1 MIVGKMG
8 YPLAFVKRFCWAVL
22 LSLSVAGGARAAAT
36 AWMGDGNAAVRLLA
50 ATDSIG
56 GVDRVTL
63 ALEFRF
69 APGWHGYWRTPGEAG
84 LPPTLDWTGSQNLIA
99 AEARFPAPVRTTLL
113 GIETFA
119 YDTAVLLPIDAKLLD
134 SGQALPLKLGV
145 DYLACADIC
154 VPYRADLALTLP
166 PGAASPAPEAA
177 LIAAGLARLPVS
189 AVAAGLTVTAATLSG
204 DRLRLA
210 LHLAAPLSAAE
221 QAGLDLFLE
230 GPAALTAPRPRLEGA
245 GHRLVLETPLKGVS
259 AAEVM
264 KDGLTATLVAGE
276 RRIEFAVAPALAPDA
291 GVDWGLMLGAALLGG
306 LILNLMPCVLPVL
319 SLKILGLVGSGGRS
333 RGQVRGDLLAM
344 AAGIFVSFLLLA
356 GGAIAVKLAGGAM
369 GWGIQFQQPWFLAGM
384 VGVLALF
391 AGSLLGGREIGL
403 PVAVSSWAGGLG
415 QGRLSGGSRGES
427 FFSGVVA
434 TLLATPCSAPFVGTA
449 VGFALG
455 QGPVEIL
462 AIFLALALGFAAPF
476 LLLALFPG
484 WAARLPRPG
493 AWMAWVKRGFGL
505 ALLGTAVWLLTVLAA
520 LVAPLAVALVGGL
533 ALVLILIM
541 LRLRRGLLAAA
552 LAGLAGIAVLPSL
565 AGRLAPPPLASVPHD
580 ALWTAYSAD
589 ALATARAAGQVIF
602 LDITADWCLT
612 CKANKLAVLDRDA
625 ARAALSAPGVQAMRA
640 DWTRPNPEI
649 ADFLKRYGRYGIPFN
664 IVYGPG
670 VPEGLILPELLTLE
684 AVQAALAQ
692 AAARKL

>member
-1 MIVGKMG
+1 MG

-22 LSLSVAGGARAAAT
+22 LLGMVAGPARAAST
-36 AWMGDGNAAVRLLA
+36 DWVGDQHAAVRLLS
-50 ATDSIG
+50 ATDAVG

-84 LPPTLDWTGSQNLIA
+84 LPPTLDWSGSQNLISA
-99 AEARFPAPVRTTLL
+99 DVRFPPPLRTTLL

-119 YDTAVLLPIDAKLLD
+119 YKTALVLPIDAKLLD
-134 SGQALPLKLGV
+134 KGQALPLKLGV

-166 PGAASPAPEAA
+166 AGAANPAPEAA
-177 LIAAGLARLPVS
+177 IIAAGVAKLPLS
-189 AVAAGLTVTAATLSG
+189 STAAGLSVAGATLNG
-204 DRLRLA
+204 DTLRLA
-210 LHLAAPLSAAE
+210 LRFAAPLSAAE
-221 QAGLDLFLE
+221 QASLDLFLE
-230 GPAALTAPRPRLEGA
+230 GPASLTAPRPQISGSGA
-245 GHRLVLETPLKGVS
+245 ALDLTLPLKGAS
-259 AAEVM
+259 AEAVL

-276 RRIEFAVAPALAPDA
+276 RRVEFAVHPIPGPALGGTWA
-291 GVDWGLMLGAALLGG
+291 LMLGAALLGG

-344 AAGIFVSFLLLA
+344 AAGIIASFLLLA
-356 GGAIAVKLAGGAM
+356 GAAIAVKLAGGVV

-384 VGVLALF
+384 VGILALF
-391 AGSLLGGREIGL
+391 AGSLLGGREMGL

-415 QGRLSGGSRGES
+415 QGSLGQGSRGEA

-455 QGPVEIL
+455 QGPLEIL
-462 AIFLALALGFAAPF
+462 AIFTALALGFAAPF
-476 LLLALFPG
+476 LLLAIFPG
-484 WAARLPRPG
+484 WAAHLPRPG
-493 AWMAWVKRGFGL
+493 AWMLWVKRGFGL
-505 ALLGTAVWLLTVLAA
+505 ALLGTALWLLTVLAA
-520 LVAPLAVALVGGL
+520 LVAPLGVALVGVM
-533 ALVLILIM
+533 ALMLILAM
-541 LRLRRGLLAAA
+541 LRLRRGLLVAT
-552 LAGLAGIAVLPSL
+552 LAGLAGIAALPSL
-565 AGRLAPPPLASVPHD
+565 AARLAPPPVARVSVD
-580 ALWTAYSAD
+580 ALWQPYSAES
-589 ALATARAAGQVIF
+589 LAAARAQGQVVF

-612 CKANKLAVLDRDA
+612 CKANKLAVLDREAVRDG
-625 ARAALSAPGVQAMRA
+625 LSAPGVRALQA

-649 ADFLKRYGRYGIPFN
+649 AAFLTRYGRYGIPFN

-670 VPEGLILPELLTLE
+670 APDGIVLPELLTLE
-684 AVQAALAQ
+684 AVQAALTK
-692 AAARKL
+692 AAGVKS

>member
-1 MIVGKMG
+1 MG
-8 YPLAFVKRFCWAVL
+8 YPLSIVKRFCLTAL
-22 LSLSVAGGARAAAT
+22 LCIAALGPVRAAST
-36 AWMGDGNAAVRLLA
+36 DWVGDGNAGVRLLS
-50 ATDSIG
+50 ATDSVG

-69 APGWHGYWRTPGEAG
+69 APGWHGYWRTPGVAG
-84 LPPTLDWTGSQNLIA
+84 LPPTLDWTGTQNLISA
-99 AEARFPAPVRTTLL
+99 DLRFPPPRRTTLL

-119 YDTAVLLPIDAKLLD
+119 YETALVLPLDAKLLD
-134 SGQALPLKLGV
+134 SGQPLPLKLGV
-145 DYLACADIC
+145 DYLACAEIC

-166 PGAASPAPEAA
+166 PGAGSPAPEAA
-177 LIAAGLARLPVS
+177 IIAAGLAHLPVT
-189 AVAAGLTVTAATLSG
+189 AEAAGLTVTAATLNG
-204 DRLRLA
+204 DTLRLA
-210 LHLAAPLSAAE
+210 LRFAAPLSAPE
-221 QAGLDLFLE
+221 QASLDLFLE
-230 GPAALTAPRPRLEGA
+230 GPASLTAPRPQIGGSGA
-245 GHRLVLETPLKGVS
+245 ALDLTVPLTGVS
-259 AAEVM
+259 AAEVL

-276 RRIEFAVAPALAPDA
+276 RRVEFAVQPILGPAIASTWA
-291 GVDWGLMLGAALLGG
+291 LMLGAALLGG

-344 AAGIFVSFLLLA
+344 AAGIVISFLLLA
-356 GGAIAVKLAGGAM
+356 GAAIAVKLAGGAV
-369 GWGIQFQQPWFLAGM
+369 GWGVQFQQPWFLAGM

-403 PVAVSSWAGGLG
+403 PVAVSSWAGALG
-415 QGRLSGGSRGES
+415 QGSRGES

-462 AIFLALALGFAAPF
+462 AIFLALALGFATPF
-476 LLLALFPG
+476 LLLAIFPG
-484 WAARLPRPG
+484 WAAYLPRPG

-505 ALLGTAVWLLTVLAA
+505 ALLGTALWLLTVLAA
-520 LVAPLAVALVGGL
+520 LVAPLGVALVGAM
-533 ALVLILIM
+533 ALVLILAM
-541 LRLRRGLLAAA
+541 LRLRRGLLVAV
-552 LAGLAGIAVLPSL
+552 LAGLVGIAALPSL
-565 AGRLAPPPLASVPHD
+565 AARLAPPPAAPVRED
-580 ALWTAYSAD
+580 ALWAAYSAED
-589 ALATARAAGQVIF
+589 LAAARAQGQVIF

-612 CKANKLAVLDRDA
+612 CKANKLAVLDRKA
-625 ARAALSAPGVQAMRA
+625 ARDGLSAPGVRALRA

-670 VPEGLILPELLTLE
+670 APEGIILPELLTLE
-684 AVQAALAQ
+684 AVRAALVQAAGE
-692 AAARKL
+692 KS

>member
-1 MIVGKMG
+1 MG
-8 YPLAFVKRFCWAVL
+8 YALAFVKRFCWVVL
-22 LSLSVAGGARAAAT
+22 LCLATVGSARAAAT
-36 AWMGDGNAAVRLLA
+36 AWVGDENAAVRLLS
-50 ATDSIG
+50 ATEAIG

-84 LPPTLDWTGSQNLIA
+84 LPPTLDWSGTQNLISA
-99 AEARFPAPVRTTLL
+99 DLRFPPPRRTTLL

-119 YDTAVLLPIDAKLLD
+119 YETALLLPIDAKLLD

-166 PGAASPAPEAA
+166 PGAANPAPEAA
-177 LIAAGLARLPVS
+177 LIAAGVAKLPI
-189 AVAAGLTVTAATLSG
+189 AAEAAGLTVAAATLN
-204 DRLRLA
+204 DTTLRLT
-210 LHLAAPLSAAE
+210 LTFAAPLLEAE
-221 QAGLDLFLE
+221 QASLDLFLE
-230 GPAALTAPRPRLEGA
+230 GPASLTAPRPQISGA
-245 GHRLVLETPLKGVS
+245 GGALDLTLPLNGVS
-259 AAEVM
+259 AAAVL

-276 RRIEFAVAPALAPDA
+276 RRVEFAVLPVLSPAVGTSWALLV
-291 GVDWGLMLGAALLGG
+291 GTALLGG

-333 RGQVRGDLLAM
+333 RGQVRGDLVAM
-344 AAGIFVSFLLLA
+344 AAGIFASFLLLA
-356 GGAIAVKLAGGAM
+356 GAAIGVKLAGGAV

-403 PVAVSSWAGGLG
+403 PGAVSSWAGGLG
-415 QGRLSGGSRGES
+415 QGSRGEA

-455 QGPVEIL
+455 QGPLEIL
-462 AIFLALALGFAAPF
+462 VIFLALALGFAAPF
-476 LLLALFPG
+476 LLLAVFPG

-493 AWMAWVKRGFGL
+493 AWMLWVKRGFGL
-505 ALLGTAVWLLTVLAA
+505 ALLATALWLLTVLAA
-520 LVAPLAVALVGGL
+520 LVAPLGVGLVGAMAL
-533 ALVLILIM
+533 ALILAM
-541 LRLRRGLLAAA
+541 LRLRRGLFGAV
-552 LAGLAGIAVLPSL
+552 LAGLVGIAVLPSL
-565 AGRLAPPPLASVPHD
+565 AARLAPPPLARVSED
-580 ALWTAYSAD
+580 AVWHPYSAES
-589 ALATARAAGQVIF
+589 LAAARAKGQVVL

-625 ARAALSAPGVQAMRA
+625 ARDGLTAPNVRAFRA
-640 DWTRPNPEI
+640 DWTRPNAEI
-649 ADFLKRYGRYGIPFN
+649 AALLKRYGRYGIPFN

-670 VPEGLILPELLTLE
+670 APEGIILPELLTLE
-684 AVQAALAQ
+684 AVQAALTK
-692 AAARKL
+692 AAGVESVR

>member
-1 MIVGKMG
+1 MG
-8 YPLAFVKRFCWAVL
+8 YPLSIVKRFCWAVL
-22 LSLSVAGGARAAAT
+22 LSLLVAGGARAAST
-36 AWMGDGNAAVRLLA
+36 DWQGDGNAAVRLLT
-50 ATDSIG
+50 ATEAVG

-84 LPPTLDWTGSQNLIA
+84 LPPTLDWTGTQNLISA
-99 AEARFPAPVRTTLL
+99 DPRFPPPIRTTLL

-119 YDTAVLLPIDAKLLD
+119 YKAGLVLPIDAKLLD
-134 SGQALPLKLGV
+134 GSQPLPLKLGV
-145 DYLACADIC
+145 DYLACAEIC
-154 VPYRADLALTLP
+154 VPYRADLALTLA

-177 LIAAGLARLPVS
+177 LIAAALAKLPLTS
-189 AVAAGLTVTAATLSG
+189 APAGLTVTAAVLHG
-204 DRLRLA
+204 DALRLT
-210 LHLAAPLSAAE
+210 LAFTEPLSAAE

-230 GPAALTAPRPRLEGA
+230 GPGSLTAPRPQVSGS
-245 GHRLVLETPLKGVS
+245 GDRLVLETPLRGVS
-259 AAEVM
+259 ADAVL

-276 RRIEFAVAPALAPDA
+276 RRIEFPVTPVVGPAVGSTWA
-291 GVDWGLMLGAALLGG
+291 LMLGAALLGG

-344 AAGIFVSFLLLA
+344 AAGITVSFLLLA
-356 GGAIAVKLAGGAM
+356 GAAIGVKLAGGAV

-403 PVAVSSWAGGLG
+403 PVAVSSWAGALG
-415 QGRLSGGSRGES
+415 QGSRGES

-505 ALLGTAVWLLTVLAA
+505 ALLGTALWLLTVLAA
-520 LVAPLAVALVGGL
+520 LVAPLGVGLVGAMAL
-533 ALVLILIM
+533 ALVLAM
-541 LRLRRGLLAAA
+541 VRLRRGLAVAV
-552 LAGLAGIAVLPSL
+552 LAGLAGIAALPSL
-565 AGRLAPPPLASVPHD
+565 AAHLLPPPVARVSAD
-580 ALWTAYSAD
+580 RLWKAYSAEN
-589 ALATARAAGQVIF
+589 LAAARAQGQVIF

-625 ARAALSAPGVQAMRA
+625 ARDGLSASGVLALRA

-649 ADFLKRYGRYGIPFN
+649 AEFLKRYGRYGIPFN

-670 VPEGLILPELLTLE
+670 APEGIVLPELLTQD
-684 AVQAALAQ
+684 AVQAALKQ
-692 AAARKL
+692 AAGIKS